1 MYGLPAGHI
10 FIRDSI
16 YEIIKMILIPVLI
29 GINIATK

>member
-16 YEIIKMILIPVLI
+16 YESIKMTLIPVLI
-29 GINIATK
+29 GVTTGTK